1 VNRINLWLPVAGMD
15 LTISPNDGMMT
26 RDEPPDHALSHY
38 LESGRSA
45 LRCVRAALTAAGKT
59 DVRRILDLPCGH
71 GRVLRV
77 LKAAFPRA
85 ALTACDID
93 RDGVDFC
100 AAQFGAEPVYSVE
113 DPALIPVR
121 GPFDLIWVGS
131 LLTHLDAPAW
141 PAFLSRFRSLLG
153 PDGVCVF
160 TAHGV
165 GAGEYIRAGR
175 SKYGLPDPGKLL
187 ALYERHGFGFVP
199 YQPGGRYGVS
209 MSSAA
214 WVIGQ
219 IHRLPDTRVVMY
231 TEKGWHNH
239 QDAVAF
245 GPFPPP
251 EWVRLAVR
259 LGVRTSD

>member
-1 VNRINLWLPVAGMD
+1 MD
-15 LTISPNDGMMT
+15 LTIAPNDGMIP
-26 RDEPPDHALSHY
+26 RDHPPEVALSHY

-45 LRCVRAALTAAGKT
+45 LRCVRVALTAGGTAA
-59 DVRRILDLPCGH
+59 VRRILDLPCGH

-77 LKAAFPRA
+77 LKAAFPHA
-85 ALTACDID
+85 ELHACDID

-100 AAQFGAEPVYSVE
+100 AARFGAEPVYSVE
-113 DPALIPVR
+113 DPDRIPVR

-141 PAFLSRFRSLLG
+141 RAFLARFRALLS

-165 GAGEYIRAGR
+165 GAVEFVRAGR
-175 SKYGLPDPGKLL
+175 SNYGLSDPEDLIRRC
-187 ALYERHGFGFVP
+187 ERYGFAFEP

-219 IHRLPDTRVVMY
+219 IRKLPDTRLVTY

-245 GPFPPP
+245 GPYPPP

-259 LGVRTSD
+259 LAVRTSD